1 MYRRNKFKDADVEE
15 SKSKPKRLIR
25 RPVVIHKTGLQTTQ
39 IYDLIADGKFPAPV
53 PIGARAVAWVESE
66 VDDWIEA
73 RIRDRSNIKAVQRSG
88 SIRKPAQ
95 KANAARRSANHL

>member
-1 MYRRNKFKDADVEE
+1 MEE

-25 RPVVIHKTGLQTTQ
+25 RPAVINKTGLQTTQ
-39 IYDLIADGKFPAPV
+39 IYDLMAEGKFPAPV

-73 RIRDRSNIKAVQRSG
+73 RIRDRSNIKKAVQRSG
-88 SIRKPAQ
+88 SIRKTAQ
-95 KANAARRSANHL
+95 KANAARRIANHL

>member
-1 MYRRNKFKDADVEE
+1 MEE
-15 SKSKPKRLIR
+15 NKSKPKRLIR
-25 RPVVIHKTGLQTTQ
+25 RPAVIHKTGLQTTQ

-88 SIRKPAQ
+88 SIRKLAQ
-95 KANAARRSANHL
+95 KANAARRSANHP